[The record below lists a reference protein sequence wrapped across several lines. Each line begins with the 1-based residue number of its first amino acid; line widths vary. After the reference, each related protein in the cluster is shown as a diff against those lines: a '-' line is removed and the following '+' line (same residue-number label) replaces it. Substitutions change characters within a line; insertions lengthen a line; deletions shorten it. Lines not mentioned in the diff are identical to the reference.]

1 MDSKQWF
8 RGILKTHPL
17 SFSNS
22 NLRKSLKESFKRS
35 QSRRMATESEI
46 AIRKDGFEK
55 IANND
60 LEMYD
65 LLIASFSLDFLA
77 SAM

>member
-1 MDSKQWF
+1 
-8 RGILKTHPL
+8 
-17 SFSNS
+17 
-22 NLRKSLKESFKRS
+22 
-35 QSRRMATESEI
+35 MATESEI